1 MSRAGIALLALA
13 TLIAAI
19 GGAGPAPEA
28 AEPSPQGQKTGPG
41 SPESRTKVD
50 RAPAPLKPRAYFL
63 YIHDDRDPLVV
74 DNYREENGEI
84 VFEKYGGQIRIP
96 RDEILRIVPDQPD
109 LPEASPRA
117 AGSLFLSP
125 SVAGRAPTTHY
136 LSLKGGGNLRV
147 SHVAQEKGRLRV
159 TIDEGSFTIPTAEV
173 LGIISVPKSGEEKP
187 EAWIEVTGEG
197 GSFSPSDAATRPA
210 PPLPRGGSGPPS
222 AVGSMRSS
230 NEPHRLETASGET
243 IKVKKFWIEE
253 GEVRFPWFGGMVGI
267 PLPNVLKLTPE
278 KLPSGQERVAARLL
292 RILGPTLLEVRLKGA
307 VRQVRLLGI
316 EAVDGLAESRDPW
329 RRLTRGAVLQLE
341 FDREVE
347 EGDGTLL
354 AYVFLPSG
362 RMLNAELIRLGL
374 ARPLIDPR
382 ALRYLD
388 LFHELAGIPGAD
400 SAK

>member
-1 MSRAGIALLALA
+1 MRRAGIAALALVA
-13 TLIAAI
+13 LIAAI
-19 GGAGPAPEA
+19 GGAGSALEA

-41 SPESRTKVD
+41 SPESRTKVE
-50 RAPAPLKPRAYFL
+50 RAPAALKPRAYFL

-84 VFEKYGGQIRIP
+84 VFEKYGGQIKIP

-109 LPEASPRA
+109 LPEAPPRE
-117 AGSLFLSP
+117 AGSLFFSP
-125 SVAGRAPTTHY
+125 SFAGRAPTTHY

-187 EAWIEVTGEG
+187 EAWIEVTRKG
-197 GSFSPSDAATRPA
+197 GSFSPSEAATRPA
-210 PPLPRGGSGPPS
+210 PPVPPGGSGPLS

-243 IKVKKFWIEE
+243 IKVEKFWIEE
-253 GEVRFPWFGGMVGI
+253 GEVRFPRFGGMVGI
-267 PLPNVLKLTPE
+267 PLSNVLKLAPE
-278 KLPSGQERVAARLL
+278 KPASGQERVTVRLM

-307 VRQVRLLGI
+307 VRRARLLGI

-329 RRLTRGAVLQLE
+329 RRLTRGTILQLE

-374 ARPLIDPR
+374 ARPLVDPR
-382 ALRYLD
+382 ALKYLD
-388 LFHELAGIPGAD
+388 LFYELEGQPRPD
-400 SAK
+400 LKK